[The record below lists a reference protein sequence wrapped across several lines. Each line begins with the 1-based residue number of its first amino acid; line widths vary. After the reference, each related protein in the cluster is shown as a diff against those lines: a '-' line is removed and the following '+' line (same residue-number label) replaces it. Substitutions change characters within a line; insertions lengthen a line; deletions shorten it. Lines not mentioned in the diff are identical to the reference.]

1 MKYKVSIDV
10 SVVFELLGSF
20 MIYVTRKWTDNL
32 DIGTHLITDMDTRLP
47 HAVRTELGKAC
58 NWPFLDYDVL
68 YALAIL
74 REKDTDITSFIDWIE
89 NAAPDKLLSRVMPYM
104 PTLALDH
111 LIRVKTDYP
120 PLLRLW
126 YEYYFANIEPEIEP
140 LISEDAQEKSVLLL
154 KMEPEGLIE
163 YATGGVILDDI
174 PVDSILLFPGV
185 HFRPINTYCFYD
197 NILLIQYPV
206 DIPEEN
212 EDDPPVVLL
221 RMTEA
226 LADPERL
233 RLLRYVATE
242 PKTVNDIATNLNQPY
257 DTLMHHLLILRAAGL
272 LRSHVN
278 AGDQTERFS
287 LRPDGAA
294 ELQMFFESYLRLS

>member
-10 SVVFELLGSF
+10 SVVYELIGSF

-32 DIGTHLITDMDTRLP
+32 DIGSHLITDMDARLP
-47 HAVRTELGKAC
+47 HAVRTELGKAY
-58 NWPFLDYDVL
+58 NWPFFDYDVL

-74 REKDTDITSFIDWIE
+74 REGDSDVLSFLDWVE
-89 NAAPDKLLSRVMPYM
+89 NTKTADLSPRLLTYTPSVAEDYLER
-104 PTLALDH
+104 
-111 LIRVKTDYP
+111 IQKEYP

-126 YEYYFANIEPEIEP
+126 YEHYFAEVESDIKP
-140 LISEDAQEKSVLLL
+140 LIYEDAQEKSVLLP
-154 KMEPEGLIE
+154 KMEAERLIE

-174 PVDSILLFPGV
+174 PVNSILLTPCV

-197 NILLIQYPV
+197 KLLLIQYPV
-206 DIPEEN
+206 DVPEEN

-221 RMTEA
+221 RMTDA
-226 LADPERL
+226 LADPDRL
-233 RLLRYVATE
+233 RLLRFVADE

-257 DTLMHHLLILRAAGL
+257 DALMHHLLILRAAGL

-294 ELQMFFESYLRLS
+294 ELQMFFESYIRLS

>member
-1 MKYKVSIDV
+1 MKYKVSLDA
-10 SVVFELLGSF
+10 SVVFELLSSF
-20 MIYVTRKWTDNL
+20 MVYVTRKWTDNL
-32 DIGTHLITDMDTRLP
+32 DIGSHFITDMDTRLP
-47 HAVRTELGKAC
+47 QTVRTELGKAWD
-58 NWPFLDYDVL
+58 WPFLDYDVL

-74 REKDTDITSFIDWIE
+74 REKDTEAMSFVDWVS
-89 NAAPDKLLSRVMPYM
+89 NCAPDSLHAKLLAYM
-104 PTLALDH
+104 PSLPLEH
-111 LIRVKTDYP
+111 LIRIQTDYP

-126 YEYYFANIEPEIEP
+126 YEHYFSKIEPEIKP
-140 LISEDAQEKSVLLL
+140 LIHEDAREKSVLLL

-163 YATGGVILDDI
+163 YATGGVVLDDI

-197 NILLIQYPV
+197 NVLLIQYPV

-212 EDDPPVVLL
+212 EDDPPIVLL

-233 RLLRYVATE
+233 KLLRYLATE
-242 PKTVNDIATNLNQPY
+242 PKTVNDMAASLRQPY
-257 DTLMHHLLILRAAGL
+257 DKLMHHLIILRAAGL

-278 AGDQTERFS
+278 AGDHMERFS
-287 LRPDGAA
+287 LRPDGAS
-294 ELQMFFESYLRLS
+294 ELQMFFESYLGLS